1 MELRSSVS
9 TMDLSCVHR
18 GRGRGEGWDRGE
30 GEGEREQVTVG
41 MPGVIMCTCESHS
54 RWPLG

>member
-18 GRGRGEGWDRGE
+18 GGGRGEGRGE
-30 GEGEREQVTVG
+30 GEGGREQVTVG
-41 MPGVIMCTCESHS
+41 DAWCNHVY
-54 RWPLG
+54 L

>member
-18 GRGRGEGWDRGE
+18 GRGGGDRGE
-30 GEGEREQVTVG
+30 EGEKGEGLDKGAARRE
-41 MPGVIMCTCESHS
+41 EN
-54 RWPLG
+54 R